1 MVGEMSIGC
10 CNDLMKAGQPRH
22 FNNFV
27 CFLMYLP
34 MVEGGCCGVVR
45 VVVVVGVLNVV
56 GV

>member
-1 MVGEMSIGC
+1 MSIGC
-10 CNDLMKAGQPRH
+10 CNDLMKGGQPRH

-45 VVVVVGVLNVV
+45 NVVVVGVLNVV